1 MKTRRSLAA
10 AAAVAALGLT
20 ASACGEEVVSKD
32 EVQDELARLIE
43 QQAGEKPK
51 SVDCPEDLKAEKGEK
66 MKCKVS
72 AGGQDVNAEVTVTS
86 VDGDKANFSV
96 EIVE

>member
-1 MKTRRSLAA
+1 MQVSSAFAA
-10 AAAVAALGLT
+10 AALAALALG
-20 ASACGEEVVSKD
+20 AGGCGDDVVSKD
-32 EVQDELARLIE
+32 EVQSEVSSLIA
-43 QQAGEKPK
+43 QQVGEKPE
-51 SVDCPEDLKAEKGEK
+51 SVECPEDLKAEEGEK
-66 MKCKVS
+66 MRCKVK

>member
-1 MKTRRSLAA
+1 MRLNRVGA
-10 AAAVAALGLT
+10 AAAVAALALG
-20 ASACGEEVVSKD
+20 ASACGEEVVSQD
-32 EVQDELARLIE
+32 EVESEVSSLIA
-43 QQAGEKPK
+43 QQVGEKPK

-66 MKCKVS
+66 IRCKVS

-96 EIVE
+96 EVVE